1 MSRNKAR
8 AGKALEITNT
18 ISIID
23 KYLASHDPSL
33 LKSGAIMFLMDIA
46 NILSGDSSI
55 YKDVSIKDDIMGDSI
70 KDDIMGEGD
79 SLLNLLFDIPLLLVG
94 SPDNF
99 LQPEMEMGN
108 NEIGM
113 LTENMMSAD
122 SVELIESSVAADE
135 ILPLDTGEIMEG
147 GIDEGIMDAD
157 METPD
162 INIESIIDT
171 ISNAPNTQAALDN
184 LSDLIDQIQ
193 SGLLSNEQLDQI
205 SSALDD
211 YMDELGTEDDNA
223 KDIWGSP

>member
-8 AGKALEITNT
+8 AGKALKVTNT

-55 YKDVSIKDDIMGDSI
+55 YKDVSIKDDV
-70 KDDIMGEGD
+70 MGEGD
-79 SLLNLLFDIPLLLVG
+79 FLLNLLFDIPLLLVG
-94 SPDNF
+94 SPSDF

-108 NEIGM
+108 PPIDM
-113 LTENMMSAD
+113 LTENMMSPD
-122 SVELIESSVAADE
+122 SLALVESSVGADE

-147 GIDEGIMDAD
+147 GIDEGMMDAD
-157 METPD
+157 IETPD
-162 INIESIIDT
+162 INIDGIIDA

-193 SGLLSNEQLDQI
+193 SGLLSNEQIDQI
-205 SSALDD
+205 SNVLDD
-211 YMDELGTEDDNA
+211 YMAELGTEDDNA

>member
-55 YKDVSIKDDIMGDSI
+55 YKDVSVKDDTIVSV

-79 SLLNLLFDIPLLLVG
+79 FLLDLLFDIPLLLVG
-94 SPDNF
+94 SPGNF

-108 NEIGM
+108 PPIDM

-122 SVELIESSVAADE
+122 SVALVESSVATDE

-162 INIESIIDT
+162 MNIESIIDT

-205 SSALDD
+205 SNALDD
-211 YMDELGTEDDNA
+211 YMDELGTEDNNA

>member
-8 AGKALEITNT
+8 AGKALKVTNT

-55 YKDVSIKDDIMGDSI
+55 YKDVSIKDDV
-70 KDDIMGEGD
+70 MGEGD
-79 SLLNLLFDIPLLLVG
+79 FLLNLLFDIPLLLVG
-94 SPDNF
+94 SPSDF

-108 NEIGM
+108 PPIAM
-113 LTENMMSAD
+113 LTENMMSPD
-122 SVELIESSVAADE
+122 SLALVESSVGADE

-147 GIDEGIMDAD
+147 GIDEGMMDAD
-157 METPD
+157 IETPD
-162 INIESIIDT
+162 INIDGIIDA

-193 SGLLSNEQLDQI
+193 SGLLSNEQIDQI
-205 SSALDD
+205 SNVLDD
-211 YMDELGTEDDNA
+211 YMAELGTEDDNA